1 MRHGAALHMQTF
13 FRLPLL
19 PTSLTEAVV
28 DDDPV
33 TGVICTMT
41 QQQCNRNAFLS
52 TVVAELS
59 VSDCDAARMK
69 SH

>member
-1 MRHGAALHMQTF
+1 MRHGAALHMHTF
-13 FRLPLL
+13 FRLPLP
-19 PTSLTEAVV
+19 PTSFTEAVV
-28 DDDPV
+28 DPV
-33 TGVICTMT
+33 TGVICTIT
-41 QQQCNRNAFLS
+41 QQQCNLNEFLS

>member
-1 MRHGAALHMQTF
+1 MRHGAALHLHTF
-13 FRLPLL
+13 FRLPLP
-19 PTSLTEAVV
+19 PTSFTEAVV
-28 DDDPV
+28 DDPV